1 MNPLKFDNYPWAK
14 MFLKHLPDEKESSR
28 EDYIRVR
35 EADNALANLSRQ
47 YPLWLAPIVN
57 WILFAETDQLDD
69 AGMFLCFFGSLMIL
83 IPSLLFTF
91 AIGGIIRTHV
101 FEQVGFKV
109 YNSYDPDNPSYN
121 KWNDRAV
128 SDEERNYWIKQQKA
142 WKGLFVKSNLV
153 GMFFTIGFGLLFFFG
168 YNTALFVI
176 SIIFGILLLVNM
188 PESRDRYRWYRRKG

>member
-1 MNPLKFDNYPWAK
+1 

-47 YPLWLAPIVN
+47 FPLWLAPIVN

-83 IPSLLFTF
+83 IPSLLFSF
-91 AIGGIIRTHV
+91 FIGGIIREHV

-109 YNSYDPDNPSYN
+109 YNSYDPRNTFEN
-121 KWNDRAV
+121 KWHSADSEGDR
-128 SDEERNYWIKQQKA
+128 DYWNKQKKA

-168 YNTALFVI
+168 YNTTSFVI
-176 SIIFGILLLVNM
+176 MVIFGILLLVNM